1 MSKLLENK
9 VAIVTG
15 GSRGIGQAY
24 CLGLA
29 AEGAKI
35 VVADIIDTTDTVAQL
50 NELQAGSAIGVKV
63 DISKSASTEAM
74 AAAAIDAFGRIDIL
88 VNNAAIFGPS
98 AASDGVGLN
107 MPFDE
112 ITEDQWDQMMAVNVK
127 GTWQCVKA
135 VAPQMTSQN
144 YGKIINISS
153 ATIGMGMAGILHY
166 VTSKGAVATMARCL
180 ARELG
185 PRGIRVNCLTPGFT
199 LSQASLDIM
208 ESSGMGDAM
217 QGQIAAMCPLGRSQQ
232 PDDLVGSVVYLASP
246 LSDFVTG
253 QLLNVDG
260 GVCHSGL

>member
-1 MSKLLENK
+1 MTKQLDNR

-15 GSRGIGQAY
+15 GGRGIGQAY

-29 AEGAKI
+29 AEGARV
-35 VVADIIDTTDTVAQL
+35 VVADIIDTAETVTQINA
-50 NELQAGSAIGVKV
+50 NSPDSAIGVHV
-63 DISKSASTEAM
+63 DIADSASTQAM
-74 AAAAIDAFGRIDIL
+74 AAAAVDAFGRIDIL
-88 VNNAAIFGPS
+88 VNNAALFGATS
-98 AASDGVGLN
+98 SDAGVGLN

-112 ITEDQWDQMMAVNVK
+112 ITEEQWDRMMEVNVK

-153 ATIGMGMAGILHY
+153 ATIGMGMPGILHY

-185 PRGIRVNCLTPGFT
+185 PRGIRVNCITPGFT
-199 LSQASLDIM
+199 LSQASIDIM
-208 ESSGMGDAM
+208 QASGSDGLQD
-217 QGQIAAMCPLGRSQQ
+217 QIAAMCPLGRPQQ
-232 PDDLVGSVVYLASP
+232 PDDLVGSVIYLASP

-260 GVCHSGL
+260 GVVHSGI